1 MNIPNRVHFRTNL
14 FVKKD
19 KKKKGPKKHSKI
31 QFREDNFEETER
43 KISKL
48 ELEKGDPDFVD
59 ERTNKE

>member
-19 KKKKGPKKHSKI
+19 KKKKGVKIHSKLK
-31 QFREDNFEETER
+31 FREDIPEETER